1 MMIRNGHPKH
11 IAPNGQNYQ
20 DDERRNQLAK
30 ICFPLADNVPTRAF
44 MHVADVRG
52 LEALVIRFVLAA
64 DSAISSSARPD
75 QPVCKP
81 D

>member
-1 MMIRNGHPKH
+1 MDDDSERTSKH
-11 IAPNGQNYQ
+11 IALNGQNYQ
-20 DDERRNQLAK
+20 DDEEK
-30 ICFPLADNVPTRAF
+30 SVSEICFPLADNVPTRVF
-44 MHVADVRG
+44 MHIADVRG
-52 LEALVIRFVLAA
+52 LEALVIILAA